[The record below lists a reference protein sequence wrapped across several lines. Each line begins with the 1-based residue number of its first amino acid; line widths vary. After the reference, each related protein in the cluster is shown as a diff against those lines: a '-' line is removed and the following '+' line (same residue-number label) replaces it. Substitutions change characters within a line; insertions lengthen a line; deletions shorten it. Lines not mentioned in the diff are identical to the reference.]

1 MGVSMVKGAVISTP
15 GSALPYAVVVR
26 SSRAIVRSEPAHS
39 MHEADRLLQRL
50 VADVRADLGFQASP
64 GRTRRAS

>member
-1 MGVSMVKGAVISTP
+1 MVKGAVISTP

-26 SSRAIVRSEPAHS
+26 SRRAIIRSEPAHS

-50 VADVRADLGFQASP
+50 LADVQADLSVQGASR
-64 GRTRRAS
+64 RTRRAS

>member
-1 MGVSMVKGAVISTP
+1 MVKGAVISTP

-26 SSRAIVRSEPAHS
+26 SSRAIIRSEPAHS

-50 VADVRADLGFQASP
+50 LADVQADMSFQPASR
-64 GRTRRAS
+64 RTRRAS